1 MLPFNFLGGDL
12 HVVHGGIDG
21 FSQIP
26 VYLKCSTNNRAET
39 VKDYFVE
46 AVQEYGLPLRIRC
59 DMGGENVHVAQFMW
73 SQPNRSQD
81 WGTVLMGKS
90 VHNQRIERLWKDVY
104 SGCLFLYHQL
114 FRYLEDCGLLN
125 PCSELH
131 LLALHYVFLPR
142 IQDSLD
148 HFRQAYIQHPIS
160 SASNQTPG
168 QLWAAGLIRGIEENR
183 RWADELY
190 QVIITVAQCSFGK
203 NI

>member
-1 MLPFNFLGGDL
+1 M
-12 HVVHGGIDG
+12 HGGIDG
-21 FSQIP
+21 FSRIP

-90 VHNQRIERLWKDVY
+90 VHNQRIERLMKDVY

-131 LLALHYVFLPR
+131 LLALHYIFLPR

-160 SASNQTPG
+160 SARNQTPG

-190 QVIITVAQCSFGK
+190 QVIIHTFTVAHCEPDHPCTLYPT
-203 NI
+203 